1 MDSKKDVLVMVILD
15 WKFLLKN
22 AENLILKAVQCLQ
35 ILKMRVTQLAEEK
48 LLKIVAD
55 DDVLQQIIKDICN
68 IYNRNLFQ

>member
-1 MDSKKDVLVMVILD
+1 
-15 WKFLLKN
+15 LKN